1 MSLPNQVPTA
11 PETRSATLVSQ
22 DEAQDE
28 GLWMRKS
35 GHKKDPSGNVLSI
48 PSHHGHGIPSNEP
61 LPAAPS
67 GVAEVPS
74 HKISTTGNSR
84 EAPAE
89 LKTGIHELVIGS
101 GQIYKPHTDANPDLG
116 DLIPGQSSG
125 PYANTSTSPLGIW
138 DINKDVLASS
148 VLESW
153 TEEDRLK
160 FGIHEGMDISYGLP
174 LFEENVREYHT
185 AKTALGNRTESYGGI
200 NVTFGL
206 PPWIQTNFS
215 DTGETPEKNS
225 NRYHNEHLGAPF
237 AQVSG
242 PSPTPPRKDTDCTA
256 LRSVSLSAV
265 GTPTVAESCT
275 LPFSE
280 IKDTAATG
288 DTDIDFPCSRKIP
301 SASERP
307 ESSFALRDVSVIP
320 WTDCY
325 PEDPDKARELATST
339 GVPGLQI

>member
-1 MSLPNQVPTA
+1 MPQPLSNQVPTA
-11 PETRSATLVSQ
+11 PETPPATLASQ

-28 GLWMRKS
+28 GLWMKVMRKS
-35 GHKKDPSGNVLSI
+35 GHKKDASGNALSI

-89 LKTGIHELVIGS
+89 LTSGIHELDIGS
-101 GQIYKPHTDANPDLG
+101 GQIYKPHTDANPSLG

-174 LFEENVREYHT
+174 LFEENKRQKRT
-185 AKTALGNRTESYGGI
+185 AIDTIMNILAHHSPKFLAFLQLHPANIRI
-200 NVTFGL
+200 AQLCGL
-206 PPWIQTNFS
+206 
-215 DTGETPEKNS
+215 
-225 NRYHNEHLGAPF
+225 
-237 AQVSG
+237 
-242 PSPTPPRKDTDCTA
+242 
-256 LRSVSLSAV
+256 
-265 GTPTVAESCT
+265 
-275 LPFSE
+275 
-280 IKDTAATG
+280 
-288 DTDIDFPCSRKIP
+288 SR
-301 SASERP
+301 
-307 ESSFALRDVSVIP
+307 
-320 WTDCY
+320 
-325 PEDPDKARELATST
+325 
-339 GVPGLQI
+339 

>member
-1 MSLPNQVPTA
+1 MTS
-11 PETRSATLVSQ
+11 
-22 DEAQDE
+22 
-28 GLWMRKS
+28 
-35 GHKKDPSGNVLSI
+35 
-48 PSHHGHGIPSNEP
+48 
-61 LPAAPS
+61 
-67 GVAEVPS
+67 
-74 HKISTTGNSR
+74 
-84 EAPAE
+84 
-89 LKTGIHELVIGS
+89 GIHELDIGS
-101 GQIYKPHTDANPDLG
+101 GQIYKPHTDANPSLG

-242 PSPTPPRKDTDCTA
+242 LSPTPPRKYTDCTA

-265 GTPTVAESCT
+265 GTPTVAESRT

-301 SASERP
+301 SAFERP
-307 ESSFALRDVSVIP
+307 ESSFALVIP

-325 PEDPDKARELATST
+325 PDDPDKTREPATST
-339 GVPGLQI
+339 GVPGLQIYSVDVFTHATSDTQVLDEVDATQDSHNFRVEMETQPNDSVRASSVTDSERADESGWVKVEIETENPDQTDNV